1 MIKDRKYSKNFKISR
16 DLIRKRRQIDDNVN
30 FSSEILFLFL
40 YKYLSDTLKEY
51 LNKLIEDK
59 EISFK
64 EIYKSERYY
73 DDFEKKSLN
82 ELGYFFTI
90 PEMFIDELIT
100 NNYDSSYLD
109 RIVFEAFKEG
119 IEFNKGSK
127 AEEYFNLF
135 FNDYS
140 GRLYYN
146 SIPDDRDLL
155 MRDFILSIS
164 KLDVFEEEFKYSQV
178 FDAIANTGIVGAMGT
193 PEYIYDILVSL
204 VLKTKYDISSVYN
217 PFLQDGSSLACLSN
231 NAHVDIFYGKENN
244 HINFLTSIVNMII
257 NGVNFENIFFF
268 NENAVDSVAIENKSF
283 DVIISKVPN
292 RFRDYPSKYRKQN
305 IEFSSRRELEL
316 KETMLSNLEM
326 SHNELNEKM
335 DRLLNDIISEKMA
348 IDGFSNSEF
357 IGEYESLMDN
367 DFLFIIN
374 MINSLK
380 DDGIM
385 AVSISQNFLFKNS
398 QKIMR
403 KFLTYE
409 NNYLDAVI
417 SLPKELGRNIRPEV
431 ILVFRKNKNIGDVL
445 FIDPSRSYSTKTS
458 NNRIPGSF
466 RKYLLFDDE
475 SKQEIIDC
483 YSKRETIDKFSNLI
497 SIDEICENEFNL
509 SISRYVDTYDGEFVD
524 LKDLAVEKKEIDK
537 EMKSVNSKINK
548 LMDDLEIKLD

>member
-1 MIKDRKYSKNFKISR
+1 MTSHR
-16 DLIRKRRQIDDNVN
+16 
-30 FSSEILFLFL
+30 
-40 YKYLSDTLKEY
+40 
-51 LNKLIEDK
+51 
-59 EISFK
+59 
-64 EIYKSERYY
+64 
-73 DDFEKKSLN
+73 
-82 ELGYFFTI
+82 
-90 PEMFIDELIT
+90 FIIH
-100 NNYDSSYLD
+100 
-109 RIVFEAFKEG
+109 F
-119 IEFNKGSK
+119 
-127 AEEYFNLF
+127 
-135 FNDYS
+135 
-140 GRLYYN
+140 
-146 SIPDDRDLL
+146 
-155 MRDFILSIS
+155 
-164 KLDVFEEEFKYSQV
+164 
-178 FDAIANTGIVGAMGT
+178 
-193 PEYIYDILVSL
+193 
-204 VLKTKYDISSVYN
+204 
-217 PFLQDGSSLACLSN
+217 
-231 NAHVDIFYGKENN
+231 
-244 HINFLTSIVNMII
+244 
-257 NGVNFENIFFF
+257 FFF

-316 KETMLSNLEM
+316 KETMLSNLDM

-497 SIDEICENEFNL
+497 SIDEISENEFNL

-537 EMKSVNSKINK
+537 EMKSLNSKINK

>member
-146 SIPDDRDLL
+146 SLPDDRDLL

-204 VLKTKYDISSVYN
+204 VLKTK
-217 PFLQDGSSLACLSN
+217 
-231 NAHVDIFYGKENN
+231 
-244 HINFLTSIVNMII
+244 
-257 NGVNFENIFFF
+257 
-268 NENAVDSVAIENKSF
+268 
-283 DVIISKVPN
+283 
-292 RFRDYPSKYRKQN
+292 
-305 IEFSSRRELEL
+305 
-316 KETMLSNLEM
+316 
-326 SHNELNEKM
+326 
-335 DRLLNDIISEKMA
+335 
-348 IDGFSNSEF
+348 
-357 IGEYESLMDN
+357 
-367 DFLFIIN
+367 
-374 MINSLK
+374 
-380 DDGIM
+380 
-385 AVSISQNFLFKNS
+385 
-398 QKIMR
+398 
-403 KFLTYE
+403 
-409 NNYLDAVI
+409 
-417 SLPKELGRNIRPEV
+417 
-431 ILVFRKNKNIGDVL
+431 
-445 FIDPSRSYSTKTS
+445 
-458 NNRIPGSF
+458 
-466 RKYLLFDDE
+466 
-475 SKQEIIDC
+475 
-483 YSKRETIDKFSNLI
+483 
-497 SIDEICENEFNL
+497 
-509 SISRYVDTYDGEFVD
+509 
-524 LKDLAVEKKEIDK
+524 
-537 EMKSVNSKINK
+537 
-548 LMDDLEIKLD
+548 

>member
-146 SIPDDRDLL
+146 SLPDDRDLL

-193 PEYIYDILVSL
+193 PEYIYDILVSS
-204 VLKTKYDISSVYN
+204 VLKTKYDIASVYN

-316 KETMLSNLEM
+316 KETMLSNLDM

-537 EMKSVNSKINK
+537 EMKSLNSKINK

>member
-64 EIYKSERYY
+64 DIYKSERYY

-146 SIPDDRDLL
+146 SLPDDRDLL

-316 KETMLSNLEM
+316 KETMLSNLDM

-537 EMKSVNSKINK
+537 EMKSLNSKINK

>member
-537 EMKSVNSKINK
+537 EMKSLNSKINK

>member
-146 SIPDDRDLL
+146 SLPDDRDLL

-316 KETMLSNLEM
+316 KETMLSNLDM

-537 EMKSVNSKINK
+537 EMKSLNSKINK

>member
-51 LNKLIEDK
+51 LNNLIEDK

-64 EIYKSERYY
+64 EIYKSERYD

-537 EMKSVNSKINK
+537 EMKSLNSKIMKN
-548 LMDDLEIKLD
+548 LYIENI